1 MSALEFFTPHEVF
14 SIFSSISVRPK
25 KQQKLHVQME
35 HHTALA
41 FWCEISVS
49 LLLSFG
55 PILEISLC

>member
-1 MSALEFFTPHEVF
+1 MSALEVFTPHEVF
-14 SIFSSISVRPK
+14 FHFFLNQRTPYK
-25 KQQKLHVQME
+25 KQKLHVQME